1 MSPLTE
7 STRLTLAKTSYPD
20 IRNGIVTNGLV
31 LNLDAGQTASY
42 PGTGTTWTDL
52 SGNGNNGTLV
62 NGPTYSSAN
71 GGSLVLNGTN
81 QRVSFVANPALSGS
95 WSIGSIFNTSKST
108 GAQAVFGR
116 TAPIPGFEQ
125 NYNLI
130 INANTIEILS
140 SADSYT
146 RVTSTSILANAWY
159 FAVGTFESATK
170 ALKLYVN
177 GSLVGFKTLTVSS
190 TPTTGPQLL
199 QIGASDG
206 ASPVNF
212 FQGNIAQASL
222 YNVAL
227 TAAEV
232 QQNFNCLR
240 MRYGI

>member
-62 NGPTYSSAN
+62 NGPTYNSAN
-71 GGSLVLNGTN
+71 GGSIVFDGTN
-81 QRVSFVANPALSGS
+81 DRVSFAANPALSGS
-95 WSIGSIFNTSKST
+95 WSVGSIFNTSKST
-108 GAQAVFGR
+108 FVQAIVGR
-116 TAPIPGFEQ
+116 TAPTPGFEQ

-130 INANTIEILS
+130 INAGKVQIFS
-140 SADSYT
+140 SADAYT
-146 RVTSTSILANAWY
+146 FATSATLPINTWY
-159 FAVGTFESATK
+159 FAVGTFNSATNR
-170 ALKLYVN
+170 LSLYVN
-177 GSLVGFKTLTVSS
+177 GSLVDFKTLTVSS
-190 TPTTGPQLL
+190 TPTTGPQIL